1 MQVDHNLNGLYQLN
15 HIPKWNILSKNI
27 DGPDGTKWK
36 EVGCVIWKV
45 KKLKGLSN
53 SRKTEQYGQKDSY
66 QFKFKIKC
74 KFKIHDTDQFGLI
87 SR

>member
-36 EVGCVIWKV
+36 EVGCVI
-45 KKLKGLSN
+45 
-53 SRKTEQYGQKDSY
+53 
-66 QFKFKIKC
+66 
-74 KFKIHDTDQFGLI
+74 
-87 SR
+87 